1 MLICAAVT
9 VYGDRIE
16 WVIIQLIRFSAKF
29 WLDPVSMAQNLG
41 FNPRELLQIEKLVA
55 EHRADFLEAW
65 HEHFGG

>member
-16 WVIIQLIRFSAKF
+16 WVIIQLIRFSTKF

-41 FNPRELLQIEKLVA
+41 FSPRELLQIEKLVA